1 MNPSRP
7 TPFRLAALAVL
18 LGALPLHAGSRTDAP
33 GFATRVL
40 PVLTKAGCNT
50 GACHGAAVGQGGFK
64 LSLLGYDPA
73 QDFDNITRELSGR
86 RLDFAAPAESL
97 LLRKSTRQL
106 DHDGGRRIKRDSGA
120 HRTLLD
126 WIAAGAPF
134 GPRDLRVMQIEV
146 APADILLL
154 APGKSHQLRVTARL
168 SDGRTEDV
176 TALALYNSDDDG
188 IADVAA
194 TAEVTVSN
202 RGLTAVMVRYLGQ
215 VAAVRV
221 GAPFQD
227 AELKN
232 VSFPAQNFIDEKVLT
247 ELKRLRIPPSPL
259 ADDAEFFRRVHLDVT
274 GRLPEA
280 GRVRAFLAEP
290 PSTAKRARV
299 IDELLASPAFV
310 DFWTLKLADLLVINS
325 KKMGDDGA
333 KAYHGWLREQ
343 LAANAPFDRTVRTLL
358 TASGDTTQHGPANFF
373 GVAND
378 PRDLGEF
385 VSQTFLGM
393 RVACARCHNHPFDR
407 WTMNDYHHFAA
418 YFARTGHEGGRV
430 VVRANGEVQHPKT
443 GKDVLPRPLGDD
455 GAAAET
461 AGDRRGA
468 LAAWMT
474 SADNPMLA
482 RAVANRI
489 WKALLGRGLIE
500 PVDDVRATNPA
511 SNPALLDAL
520 ADDFAKHGYDLRRL
534 VRTIV
539 ASRTYQLS
547 PVANEINRQDERFF
561 SHAYLKPLTAQ
572 VLADAIAQVTGVP
585 EQYAGYPEGTTA
597 VQLRDSQVAS
607 YALDVFGR
615 CPRTTGCENPAQFGG
630 GLSQALHLINGR
642 TVNARLGPAVKQQL
656 AGRPDRAVIEELYLR
671 SLSRLPTEP
680 ESAHWSEALKASTAR
695 EEFLEDLLWALL
707 NSREFA
713 FNH

>member
-1 MNPSRP
+1 VTALQPS
-7 TPFRLAALAVL
+7 PFRLAAFAVL
-18 LGALPLHAGSRTDAP
+18 LGTLPVHAGDSTETP

-40 PVLTKAGCNT
+40 PILTKAGCNT

-64 LSLLGYDPA
+64 LSLLGYDPE
-73 QDFDNITRELSGR
+73 QDFENITRELSGR
-86 RLDFAAPAESL
+86 RLDLAAPEQSL

-106 DHDGGRRIKRDSGA
+106 DHEGGRRIKRDSEA

-126 WIAAGAPF
+126 WIAASAPF
-134 GPRDLRVMQIEV
+134 GPRELRVTQIEV
-146 APADILLL
+146 TPRDILLL

-176 TALALYNSDDDG
+176 TSLALYNSDDDG
-188 IADVAA
+188 IADVA
-194 TAEVTVSN
+194 TGGEVTVSN
-202 RGLTAVMVRYLGQ
+202 RGLTAIMVRYLGQ

-221 GAPFQD
+221 GAPFQN
-227 AELKN
+227 AEMKN
-232 VSFPAQNFIDEKVLT
+232 ASFPTQNFIDEKILA
-247 ELKRLRIPPSPL
+247 ELQRLRIPPSPL
-259 ADDAEFFRRVHLDVT
+259 VGDAEFFRRVHLDVA
-274 GRLPEA
+274 GRLPA
-280 GRVRAFLAEP
+280 PGRVRAFLAEP
-290 PSTAKRARV
+290 PSAGKRVRV

-325 KKMGDDGA
+325 KKMGDQGTM
-333 KAYHGWLREQ
+333 AYHGWLREQ
-343 LAANAPFDRTVRTLL
+343 LAANAPFNRTVSALL
-358 TASGDTTQHGPANFF
+358 TATGDTSQHGPANFF

-418 YFARTGHEGGRV
+418 YFARTGHEGTRV
-430 VVRANGEVQHPKT
+430 VVRAHGEVQHPKS
-443 GKDVLPRPLGDD
+443 GKDVLPRPLGHD
-455 GAAAET
+455 GPAAEV

-474 SADNPMLA
+474 SPGNPMLA
-482 RAVANRI
+482 HAVVNRV

-520 ADDFAKHGYDLRRL
+520 AADFAKHNYDLRRL

-547 PVANEINRQDERFF
+547 PVTNEINRLDERFF

-585 EQYAGYPEGTTA
+585 EQYPGYPEGTTA
-597 VQLRDSQVAS
+597 TQLPDSQVAS

-615 CPRTTGCENPAQFGG
+615 CPRTTSCENPAQFGG

-642 TVNARLGPAVKQQL
+642 TVNARLGPALKQQL
-656 AGRPDRAVIEELYLR
+656 PSGSDRAVIEEIYLR
-671 SLSRLPTEP
+671 SLSRPPTDQ
-680 ESAHWSEALKASTAR
+680 ESAHWSKALAASSAR